1 MIAVV
6 LHIYYT
12 EMWEHYKNKLQ
23 SLDTKFDLYITLC
36 DEVEDISKDILKS
49 FPTANIKKYKN
60 RGQDIGPFLL
70 TLKDIR
76 HKDYD
81 YLIKLHTKG
90 FASVDYS
97 KRKKKKFRDIKNWR
111 KALTNALIS
120 SDDKIKENISILTD
134 SEYKMCGCKQWHL
147 KRKSRVYSKFSD
159 HEELVYEFIGG
170 TMFMVD
176 FKFFKEIWTDEIID
190 EYYSQMP
197 TAYKVDHSFTHYA
210 ERQLG
215 QCVIDVGFK
224 IKGV

>member
-1 MIAVV
+1 MEKKIAIV

-12 EMWEHYKNKLQ
+12 EMWEYYENKLQ
-23 SLDTKFDLYITLC
+23 SLTTEFDLYITLC
-36 DEVEDISKDILKS
+36 EEVEDISNDILRS

-60 RGQDIGPFLL
+60 KGQDIGSFLL

-90 FASVDYS
+90 VSGLV
-97 KRKKKKFRDIKNWR
+97 RKKRNKEFFERWRNELVNSLIGTDKKIEKNIFF
-111 KALTNALIS
+111 LEES
-120 SDDKIKENISILTD
+120 Q
-134 SEYKMCGCKQWHL
+134 YKMCGCKKWH
-147 KRKSRVYSKFSD
+147 KRHKNKEWKF
-159 HEELVYEFIGG
+159 YGNKKKQNFEFIGG

-176 FKFFKEIWTDEIID
+176 FKFFKEIYTDEIID
-190 EYYSQMP
+190 EYYSK
-197 TAYKVDHSFTHYA
+197 TTTEYKSNYTFNHYL

-215 QCVIDVGFK
+215 QCILDAGFK

>member
-1 MIAVV
+1 
-6 LHIYYT
+6 
-12 EMWEHYKNKLQ
+12 MWEHYKNKLQ

-70 TLKDIR
+70 TIKDIR

-90 FASVDYS
+90 FATLDYV
-97 KRKKKKFRDIKNWR
+97 KRKKKGLRYIKNWR
-111 KALTNALIS
+111 SVLANALIS

-134 SEYKMCGCKQWHL
+134 SEYKMCGCKRWHL
-147 KRKSRVYSKFSD
+147 KRKWKFSD
-159 HEELVYEFIGG
+159 HEERVYEFIGG

-190 EYYSQMP
+190 EYYLQMP
-197 TAYKVDHSFTHYA
+197 TGYQRDHSFTHYA

-215 QCVIDVGFK
+215 QRVIDAGFK

>member
-1 MIAVV
+1 
-6 LHIYYT
+6 
-12 EMWEHYKNKLQ
+12 MWKHYEGKLQ
-23 SLDTKFDLYITLC
+23 SLATEFDLYITLC

-60 RGQDIGPFLL
+60 KGQDIGPFLL
-70 TLKDIR
+70 TIKDIR

-90 FASVDYS
+90 FASLCRIQANRRRNLSRQARKIKKWS
-97 KRKKKKFRDIKNWR
+97 KYL
-111 KALTNALIS
+111 ANALIS
-120 SDDKIKENISILTD
+120 SDDKIRENISILTD

-147 KRKSRVYSKFSD
+147 KRKWRSSD
-159 HEELVYEFIGG
+159 HKERIYEFISG

-190 EYYSQMP
+190 EYYLQMP
-197 TAYKVDHSFTHYA
+197 TLYKADYTFNHYL

-215 QCVIDVGFK
+215 QSVIDTGFK